1 MSHPI
6 RSIVAAVR
14 SPPSWSRCM
23 RDSLITRVISELGMS
38 RRAPSLQE
46 AIFLSATHFLSVQGD
61 SASKSAAC
69 SML

>member
-1 MSHPI
+1 
-6 RSIVAAVR
+6 
-14 SPPSWSRCM
+14 M